1 MIYNTFGSTG
11 IEVSAIG
18 FGGMRFENQDDLD
31 ACASLVKT
39 AYDEGIN
46 YFDTAPAYGKS
57 EDIFGAAFKEMNK
70 TRTRKP
76 FYVSTK
82 SSESDPEK
90 IRKDLQN
97 SLTRMNLDY
106 IDFYHCWC
114 VLSLDA
120 YRSRKAAGA
129 LAEFERLKDQGLIR
143 HICVSTHMPGTDI
156 TLMLQDYPFEGILL
170 GYSVMNFAYRDAAL
184 ETAAKLG
191 LGVTVMNPLGGGI
204 IPRNPARFAFIKTR
218 PDETVVQAALRFLIN
233 DPRITIALVGFSSRK
248 QLDEALVAVDAY
260 LPIPPATISKIR
272 DGLNESF
279 NELCTACRYCQDT
292 CPNGI
297 PVAKMMDVYNYYALS
312 STMDMINRLRWH
324 WGIELKDHHLDKC
337 DECRKCEDAC
347 TQNLPICHRLKVICA
362 EVEKFLKADAAKKNQ

>member
-31 ACASLVKT
+31 GCAALVKA

-57 EDIFGAAFKEMNK
+57 EDIFGEAFKEMKKN
-70 TRTRKP
+70 REQKP

-106 IDFYHCWC
+106 IDFYHCWG

-129 LAEFERLKDQGLIR
+129 LGEFEHLKDQGLIR

-156 TLMLQDYPFEGILL
+156 ALMLRDYPFEGVLL
-170 GYSVMNFAYRDAAL
+170 GYSIMNFAYREDAL

-191 LGVTVMNPLGGGI
+191 LAVTVMNPLGGGI
-204 IPRNPARFAFIKTR
+204 IPQNPACFAFVKTR

-248 QLDEALVAVDAY
+248 QLDEALTAVDGY
-260 LPIPPATISKIR
+260 LPFSPATISKIR

-279 NELCTACRYCQDT
+279 NDLCTACRYCRDA

-312 STMDMINRLRWH
+312 GIMDMINRLRWH
-324 WGIELKDHHLDKC
+324 WGIELNDHCLGKC
-337 DECRKCEDAC
+337 TECRQCEDA
-347 TQNLPICHRLKVICA
+347 
-362 EVEKFLKADAAKKNQ
+362 